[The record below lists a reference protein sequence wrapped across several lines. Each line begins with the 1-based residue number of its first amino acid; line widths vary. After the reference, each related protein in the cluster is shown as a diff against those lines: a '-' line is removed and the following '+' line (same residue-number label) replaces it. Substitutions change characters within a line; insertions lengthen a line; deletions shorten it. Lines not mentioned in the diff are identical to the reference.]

1 MAGLLCIEYFFQLI
15 LGRYKYLSRF
25 RAVDRSYYACRL
37 ELVDDTPRTVEPDGR
52 DGYTGWADYLREP
65 AAATNVVPTD
75 VEGKNE

>member
-37 ELVDDTPRTVEPDGR
+37 ELVDDTSRTVEPDFELTLYGR
-52 DGYTGWADYLREP
+52 RRALLSRYHISSYIFEQTIALR
-65 AAATNVVPTD
+65 
-75 VEGKNE
+75 